1 MWFEIFALVLLA
13 FLPAILMYLFVEVK
27 ILVNAVPMIR
37 EIIASSRPDFA
48 HTLTMVFQVA
58 KSNFWLLMLSK
69 VVMLLNLPF
78 ALGALMYAYENL
90 FGPRTTP
97 GA

>member
-1 MWFEIFALVLLA
+1 
-13 FLPAILMYLFVEVK
+13 MYAFVEVK
-27 ILVNAVPMIR
+27 VSVSAASTMR
-37 EIIASSRPDFA
+37 EIMASGRPDFA
-48 HTLTMVFQVA
+48 RFISLAFQIA